1 MVGLAGLLSAMAG
14 GLVAYFSVRFP
25 AHIETLETTAG
36 VMVIAGFALASCSL
50 PTVI

>member
-14 GLVAYFSVRFP
+14 GVIAYFSARFP
-25 AHIETLETTAG
+25 SQIETLETVAG

-50 PTVI
+50 PTMI